1 MTKRDTMSE
10 DGFKRPELPGDNHR
24 PTGVPRPREIKSQKA
39 QLESVHRH
47 GNDKGFKIGM
57 NEKLGPAKGKENKI

>member
-1 MTKRDTMSE
+1 MTKRETISE

-24 PTGVPRPREIKSQKA
+24 PAGVPRPREIKSQKA

-47 GNDKGFKIGM
+47 GTDKGLKIGM
-57 NEKLGPAKGKENKI
+57 FEKLGPARGDQNKH